1 VGEPDVSR
9 GPIGGS
15 AETATDEFRVD
26 EERSDGDVVVLAVH
40 GEADMRSAPE
50 LRDRLSDAI
59 DDAPS
64 AVVVDLTDATF
75 VDSMALGVFLNSMK
89 RLHAQGGRFR
99 VVAPRA
105 EIRRI
110 FEVTLLDRVFDLDA
124 TRREALSAAGA
135 ARVPP
140 REGR

>member
-1 VGEPDVSR
+1 VGGPDVSR
-9 GPIGGS
+9 GPIVGS
-15 AETATDEFRVD
+15 ADAAADEFRID
-26 EERSDGDVVVLAVH
+26 EERRDGEIVVLAVH

-50 LRDRLSDAI
+50 LRGRLSDAI
-59 DDAPS
+59 DGAPS

-75 VDSMALGVFLNSMK
+75 VDSMALGVFLSSMK
-89 RLHAQGGRFR
+89 RLHARGGRFR
-99 VVAPRA
+99 VVVPRA

-135 ARVPP
+135 ARVRP